1 MKVYRVK
8 GWGDYFEN
16 NRTRTMDVMRWVP
29 IPNKHDGDGYTE
41 MVDGPDGAAIYGAWV
56 ALVQVASKCHP
67 RGTLLRDNKTPHTP
81 ESIARVTRLPVKS
94 IEKVIQKAASG
105 SVGWLEVVEIE
116 SNAQGC
122 QVPATETAGGCGQT
136 TIEGKRRE
144 GIEQKEGKPD
154 AEHPQQSDSQWL
166 DALSKDSANRGIDV
180 PREYGKMRQWCQVNH
195 KHPTRKRFVN
205 WLNRADKPMSA
216 STAPDY
222 SKGF

>member
-8 GWGDYFEN
+8 GWRDYFEN

-105 SVGWLEVVEIE
+105 SVGWLEVV
-116 SNAQGC
+116 
-122 QVPATETAGGCGQT
+122 
-136 TIEGKRRE
+136 
-144 GIEQKEGKPD
+144 
-154 AEHPQQSDSQWL
+154 
-166 DALSKDSANRGIDV
+166 
-180 PREYGKMRQWCQVNH
+180 
-195 KHPTRKRFVN
+195 
-205 WLNRADKPMSA
+205 
-216 STAPDY
+216 
-222 SKGF
+222 